1 MNFIEATYLVE
12 GIKEES
18 LKDFSENL
26 ALHLSIGGWG
36 EIPSSKRKE
45 YRKFTG
51 KVIDAVYSEKKG
63 LIKVALPVV
72 IFEHRVSSI
81 FSILAGK
88 LPFMKNVKLIDVDFP
103 PQFLDHFQG
112 PKFGINGIRDILGLH
127 HEPLLMTTIYPASG
141 LSLKDFEEE
150 FFKHASGGS
159 DIVKDSEIYFD
170 DSFAPFEKRIEIA
183 LKKSEEAESI
193 TGRKTLYVPLLK
205 GNVDEI
211 LKKAEIGVSL
221 GIKGFLIDGFSYSFE
236 LLQYLSEKFD
246 AFLVISQLLVP
257 QSVSSSL
264 LLGKLV
270 RLAGADIVIFPSY
283 YTGIPHTDVME
294 ISENLRSEWESINMS
309 FPAPTGGLIPKKI
322 KEAFDDFGSQTV
334 FNLDGDVYK
343 HPDGVFA
350 GVKAFRDGLD
360 CILSG
365 VSLDECRLASPELD
379 KALKEWE

>member
-81 FSILAGK
+81 FSILAGR

-127 HEPLLMTTIYPASG
+127 HEPLLMTTIY
-141 LSLKDFEEE
+141 
-150 FFKHASGGS
+150 
-159 DIVKDSEIYFD
+159 
-170 DSFAPFEKRIEIA
+170 
-183 LKKSEEAESI
+183 
-193 TGRKTLYVPLLK
+193 
-205 GNVDEI
+205 
-211 LKKAEIGVSL
+211 
-221 GIKGFLIDGFSYSFE
+221 
-236 LLQYLSEKFD
+236 Q
-246 AFLVISQLLVP
+246 Q
-257 QSVSSSL
+257 Q
-264 LLGKLV
+264 
-270 RLAGADIVIFPSY
+270 
-283 YTGIPHTDVME
+283 
-294 ISENLRSEWESINMS
+294 
-309 FPAPTGGLIPKKI
+309 
-322 KEAFDDFGSQTV
+322 
-334 FNLDGDVYK
+334 VY
-343 HPDGVFA
+343 P
-350 GVKAFRDGLD
+350 
-360 CILSG
+360 
-365 VSLDECRLASPELD
+365 
-379 KALKEWE
+379 